1 LQQSIA
7 LADEDLRRAV
17 RAMSAD
23 VQAAL
28 ALSRATL
35 QAIAALTP
43 ALNAAAEQALDAEID
58 RAREQSATRTV
69 EVLEDVQSRL
79 ADIPQQAE
87 MMSALEA
94 ALLAAADA
102 LPDFHEREDAAARAQ

>member
-7 LADEDLRRAV
+7 LADEDLRRALRV
-17 RAMSAD
+17 MSAD

-43 ALNAAAEQALDAEID
+43 ALGAAAEQALDTEID

-79 ADIPQQAE
+79 AEIPQQAG

-102 LPDFHEREDAAARAQ
+102 LPDFHEIEETAARAQ

>member
-1 LQQSIA
+1 MQQSIA

-23 VQAAL
+23 VQATL

-43 ALNAAAEQALDAEID
+43 ALNAAAEQALDTEIE

-87 MMSALEA
+87 MMGALEA
-94 ALLAAADA
+94 ALLAAADS
-102 LPDFHEREDAAARAQ
+102 LPDLQDLEEAAARAQ